1 MRLKKFIGIISSV
14 ALVMAMSLFAVA
26 CGNKPGGNENKHSLS
41 LDETSVEMIYGDA
54 HSLVANYSGGE
65 GLTLKWASDNESVAV
80 VSDGVITAVGGGNA
94 KITATYGDLTETCDV
109 TVGFGDYV
117 PELKIRHLTS
127 DGIRLSLNSTYD
139 VDPYVTFN
147 GKSYPCEIVAE
158 STDTDVVTFAD
169 GTLTAA
175 GIGSAE
181 VTLKTSWN
189 SFGGALTEKTI
200 TVEVFNDVNVIS
212 VVTVGG
218 ETSVTNAIE
227 LSVTPSWQGNE
238 YANTASV
245 EFPVSENGNKS
256 TVQGTVVSGSDVISF
271 DNGNVTATGV
281 GTAEIRA
288 DYTDALG
295 NSYSHTL
302 TVKVVCPV
310 VDYNAKLEFCTEN
323 PFPVESLFGAG
334 ATIVSASSE
343 GNPLPIEGGVI
354 GLAAKGGDTATFEV
368 QTTKGGYRFTD
379 VFAYTRKI
387 TSVREFQNTFSLK
400 YNQPIDGYYILGNDV
415 DSINSSSWQTMGGGA
430 ATYFKGTLDG
440 MGHTVTATVG
450 KNGLFGALAGGA
462 VIKNAK
468 FVLTFT
474 EGEACGLAYNN
485 ATFNKSDNNLSLA
498 TLENLSVVTTNYY
511 AGSSAVMALKPDRL
525 HMNKVYVR
533 INGNAELGAYTE
545 ASSLRRALFSLD
557 QSINDGAKDQFKG
570 DVKDVYVVTGTFIP
584 IANGAQWWGN
594 KYNLVSYAYNDLD
607 KLGSFTHNDNRPTEI
622 NYCKIK
628 SGNAA
633 GSAESKLFGTEVS
646 DNEYYTYYYG
656 AHPDYANGGIA
667 RFDTVAELK
676 ATGVTQ
682 VGDWIVE

>member
-1 MRLKKFIGIISSV
+1 M
-14 ALVMAMSLFAVA
+14 
-26 CGNKPGGNENKHSLS
+26 
-41 LDETSVEMIYGDA
+41 
-54 HSLVANYSGGE
+54 
-65 GLTLKWASDNESVAV
+65 
-80 VSDGVITAVGGGNA
+80 
-94 KITATYGDLTETCDV
+94 
-109 TVGFGDYV
+109 
-117 PELKIRHLTS
+117 
-127 DGIRLSLNSTYD
+127 
-139 VDPYVTFN
+139 
-147 GKSYPCEIVAE
+147 
-158 STDTDVVTFAD
+158 
-169 GTLTAA
+169 
-175 GIGSAE
+175 
-181 VTLKTSWN
+181 
-189 SFGGALTEKTI
+189 
-200 TVEVFNDVNVIS
+200 
-212 VVTVGG
+212 
-218 ETSVTNAIE
+218 
-227 LSVTPSWQGNE
+227 
-238 YANTASV
+238 
-245 EFPVSENGNKS
+245 
-256 TVQGTVVSGSDVISF
+256 ISF

-295 NSYSHTL
+295 NNYSHTL

-323 PFPVESLFGAG
+323 PFPVETLFGAG

-343 GNPLPIEGGVI
+343 GTPLPVEGGVV
-354 GLAAKGGDTATFEV
+354 GLTAKGDETATFEV

-387 TSVREFQNTFSLK
+387 TSAREFRNTFGLK

-415 DSINSSSWQTMGGGA
+415 DGINSSWQTMGGGA

-468 FVLTFT
+468 FVFTFP

-485 ATFNKSDNNLSLA
+485 TTFNKSDDNLSLA

-511 AGSSAVMALKPDRL
+511 AESSALMNLKPDRL
-525 HMNKVYVR
+525 HMNKVYVK

-545 ASSLRRALFSLD
+545 ASSLRRALFRLD

-584 IANGAQWWGN
+584 IANGLNWNATRDM
-594 KYNLVSYAYNDLD
+594 VTYAYNDLD

-682 VGDWIVE
+682 VGDWIAE

>member
-26 CGNKPGGNENKHSLS
+26 CGNKPGGNENKPSLS
-41 LDETSVEMIYGDA
+41 LDETSVEMIYGDV

-127 DGIRLSLNSTYD
+127 NSIRLSLNSTYD

-147 GKSYPCEIVAE
+147 GKSYSCEIVAE

-181 VTLKTSWN
+181 VTLKTNWN

-212 VVTVGG
+212 VVTAGG

-271 DNGNVTATGV
+271 DNGNVTATRV

-295 NSYSHTL
+295 NNYSHTL

-310 VDYNAKLEFCTEN
+310 VDYNAKFEFCTEN

-343 GNPLPIEGGVI
+343 GNPLPVAGGVV
-354 GLAAKGGDTATFEV
+354 GLTAKGGDTAAFEV

-387 TSVREFQNTFSLK
+387 TSAREFRNTFGLK

-415 DSINSSSWQTMGGGA
+415 DGINSSWQTMGGGA

-468 FVLTFT
+468 FVLTFP
-474 EGEACGLAYNN
+474 EGEACGFAYNN
-485 ATFNKSDNNLSLA
+485 TTFNKSDDNLSLA

-511 AGSSAVMALKPDRL
+511 AESSALMNLKPDRL

-545 ASSLRRALFSLD
+545 ASSLRRALFRLD

-584 IANGAQWWGN
+584 IANGLNWNATRDM
-594 KYNLVSYAYNDLD
+594 VTYAYNDLD

-633 GSAESKLFGTEVS
+633 GSAESKLFGSEVS

-676 ATGVTQ
+676 AAGVTQ
-682 VGDWIVE
+682 VGDWIAE

>member
-26 CGNKPGGNENKHSLS
+26 CGNKPGGNENKPSLS
-41 LDETSVEMIYGDA
+41 LDETSVEMLYGDA

-147 GKSYPCEIVAE
+147 GKSYSCEIVAE

-181 VTLKTSWN
+181 VTLKTNWN

-212 VVTVGG
+212 VVTAGG

-295 NSYSHTL
+295 NNYSHTL

-310 VDYNAKLEFCTEN
+310 VDYNAKFEFCTEN

-343 GNPLPIEGGVI
+343 GNPLPVAGGVV
-354 GLAAKGGDTATFEV
+354 GLTAKGGDTAAFEV

-387 TSVREFQNTFSLK
+387 TSAREFRNTFGLK

-415 DSINSSSWQTMGGGA
+415 DGINSSWQTMGGGA

-468 FVLTFT
+468 FVLTFP
-474 EGEACGLAYNN
+474 EGEACGFAYNN
-485 ATFNKSDNNLSLA
+485 TTFNKSDDNLSLA

-511 AGSSAVMALKPDRL
+511 AESSALMNLKPDRL

-545 ASSLRRALFSLD
+545 ASSLRRALFRLD

-584 IANGAQWWGN
+584 IANGLNWNATRDM
-594 KYNLVSYAYNDLD
+594 VTYAYNDLD

-682 VGDWIVE
+682 VGDWIAE